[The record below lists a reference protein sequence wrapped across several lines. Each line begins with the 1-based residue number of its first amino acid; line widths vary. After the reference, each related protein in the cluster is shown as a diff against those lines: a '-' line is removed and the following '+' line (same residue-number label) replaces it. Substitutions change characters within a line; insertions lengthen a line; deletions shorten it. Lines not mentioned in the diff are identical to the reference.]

1 METWSKELVIGIVG
15 SLIGAAIVY
24 LFSVGFEWTRKSRE
38 ARQRIRA
45 KELADW
51 KSGSAVKR
59 QTITNLYLFSV
70 LKFFMIGSILMGVAS
85 AVADLEPNLPGPGLL
100 SQDYVQEVL
109 DIVSTIFYLATFA
122 KIIQFTKLLRMHS

>member
-1 METWSKELVIGIVG
+1 MDTWGKELIVGIEG

-24 LFSVGFEWTRKSRE
+24 LFSVGFQWTQKSRE
-38 ARQRIRA
+38 ARQKVRE
-45 KELADW
+45 KEIADW

-85 AVADLEPNLPGPGLL
+85 AVGDLEPNLPGPGLL
-100 SQDYVQEVL
+100 SEDYVQEVL
-109 DIVSTIFYLATFA
+109 DIVATIFYLATFA
-122 KIIQFTKLLRMHS
+122 KIIQFTKLLRMRS